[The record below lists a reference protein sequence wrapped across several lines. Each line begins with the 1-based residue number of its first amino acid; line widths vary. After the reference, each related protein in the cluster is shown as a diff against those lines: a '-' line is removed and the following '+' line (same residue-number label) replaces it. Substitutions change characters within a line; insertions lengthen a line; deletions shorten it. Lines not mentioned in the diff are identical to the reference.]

1 MYKICVVG
9 GWCGNRMVVVKD
21 NIQELMV
28 SAGYPVK
35 VTTHSVWE
43 NYSTA
48 PTADL
53 ILQLLPAYKEAET
66 GCPIINVKPFLLDID
81 DVTTTKLIMDH
92 VHAVF
97 ANHPDMVARV

>member
-21 NIQELMV
+21 NMQSLL
-28 SAGYPVK
+28 SDAGFPVK

-48 PTADL
+48 PIADL
-53 ILQLLPAYKEAET
+53 ILQLLPAYKEVET
-66 GCPIINVKPFLLDID
+66 GCPIINIKPFLLDPED
-81 DVTTTKLIMDH
+81 PPTTKKILEH
-92 VHAVF
+92 VQ
-97 ANHPDMVARV
+97 NHFSSNSEIPAS